1 MPPNEKRI
9 ALTGARAP
17 RAWEWIGAVSRVRS
31 VEVIHRLRCE
41 SSKPTRWQPM
51 NNFGSPIWGR

>member
-9 ALTGARAP
+9 ALTGALAP
-17 RAWEWIGAVSRVRS
+17 TAWECIVTVWRERS
-31 VEVIHRLRCE
+31 GEVIHRLGRE